1 MGMEVEVVRSRRRRK
16 TVSATL
22 EGHRLVVRIPARFSR
37 QQEVEWVEH
46 MRGRFD
52 KRKQQRACDQLLWR
66 RAQSLNREYFGGALD
81 FHIKWVTNQQARWG
95 SCTPVDKTIRLSHRL
110 QEFPEY
116 VLDYVIVH
124 ELAHLLVADHST
136 RFWNLV
142 YRFPKTER
150 ARGFLEG
157 VAQAERAASA
167 M

>member
-1 MGMEVEVVRSRRRRK
+1 MEVEVVRSRRRRK

-22 EGHRLVVRIPARFSR
+22 EGQRLVVRIPARFSR
-37 QQEVEWVEH
+37 KQEQEWVEH

-52 KRKQQRACDQLLWR
+52 KRAQRRASDQVLKR
-66 RAQSLNREYFGGALD
+66 RAQALNREYFGGALD
-81 FHIKWVTNQQARWG
+81 FHIRWVTNQNGRWG
-95 SCTPVDKTIRLSHRL
+95 SCTPVDATIRLSHRL

-124 ELAHLLVADHST
+124 ELAHILVPDHSN

-142 YRFPKTER
+142 YRYPKTER

-167 M
+167 V